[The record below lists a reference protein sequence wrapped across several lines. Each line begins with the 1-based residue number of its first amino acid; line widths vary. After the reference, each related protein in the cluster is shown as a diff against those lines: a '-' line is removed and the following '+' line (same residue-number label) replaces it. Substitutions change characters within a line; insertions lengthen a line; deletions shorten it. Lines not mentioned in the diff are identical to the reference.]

1 MPNTHLLSANN
12 NESLHNCQAIKTPQ
26 SCQNC
31 GSTLAKLC
39 NGKAPHT
46 ASLLCADC
54 GKWIKWVGKA
64 ELAKLTGGA
73 R

>member
-1 MPNTHLLSANN
+1 MSNTHRT
-12 NESLHNCQAIKTPQ
+12 QASTDQYTTQSPLGDC
-26 SCQNC
+26 SCQRC
-31 GSTLAKLC
+31 GSTATKLGA
-39 NGKAPHT
+39 GKAPHT